1 MKCRLIIAASIA
13 GLTVP
18 ALLATVF
25 LFGCCVLPFH
35 GVMHKLMPV
44 CDMAASIMR
53 GDHGEDGHS
62 HDDAAVPPAREKQEP
77 VKRIALAVP
86 DTFRFAAA
94 SAAGR
99 VSPVSAS
106 TSYRSFITLGAI
118 RCDRDV
124 GLSVLDHTFL
134 I

>member
-1 MKCRLIIAASIA
+1 MKRRLIIAASIA
-13 GLTVP
+13 GMTVP

-25 LFGCCVLPFH
+25 LLGCCLLPFH

-53 GDHGEDGHS
+53 GDHGADGHG
-62 HDDAAVPPAREKQEP
+62 HDEAAVPPAREKQEP

-86 DTFRFAAA
+86 DAFRFAAA
-94 SAAGR
+94 SSALR
-99 VSPVSAS
+99 VTNPSAT